1 MNVYSKFGLR
11 YVSEEKENYLSGSSA
26 VEALEASLL
35 KLLCKK
41 VCLPRRAQGGKNLM
55 QVFCLPIDL
64 TKRSILGED
73 HGQYDW

>member
-41 VCLPRRAQGGKNLM
+41 VCLPRRAQGGKTLM
-55 QVFCLPIDL
+55 QVFSVC
-64 TKRSILGED
+64 
-73 HGQYDW
+73 Q

>member
-41 VCLPRRAQGGKNLM
+41 VCLPRRAQGGKKPYASFLFANRFD
-55 QVFCLPIDL
+55 Q
-64 TKRSILGED
+64 KEHSGGRS
-73 HGQYDW
+73 WPV